1 MSKQV
6 GLHVHSELST
16 LDGFSKVSDI
26 PKRARELGQQAV
38 GLTDHGECAGH
49 VKFQKACR
57 EEGIKPLFGMEG
69 YHHPDIAAAMAAK
82 VYPKDNSHICL
93 IAQDQRGL
101 SNLWAL
107 SSVAYDSKHFYH
119 RPMADPALLR
129 QYAEG
134 LYAS

>member
-69 YHHPDIAAAMAAK
+69 YHHPDIAAAMAA
-82 VYPKDNSHICL
+82 V
-93 IAQDQRGL
+93 QRNWSIRGMGQPYL
-101 SNLWAL
+101 GPITNWKARRSNWALWAMMWPP
-107 SSVAYDSKHFYH
+107 SQIQS
-119 RPMADPALLR
+119 
-129 QYAEG
+129 
-134 LYAS
+134 